1 MVGHGPKMYKKKKE
15 YFFSKSKHF
24 LSLLGSKLCHDT
36 TDRLE

>member
-1 MVGHGPKMYKKKKE
+1 MVGHGPKMYKKKE

-24 LSLLGSKLCHDT
+24 LSLLGSKLRPDT